1 MVGAWSKKD
10 DPDLLAELALEAISK
25 RAVIAVVWKATSIL
39 VRVVVNSCSRR
50 CHLVIRRDH
59 VLDKLFRSSSWKS
72 GYWMEAVTLLAIDGM
87 DPWYR

>member
-1 MVGAWSKKD
+1 MKKD
-10 DPDLLAELALEAISK
+10 DPDLLAELSLEAISK

-59 VLDKLFRSSSWKS
+59 VLDKLFSFVILEV
-72 GYWMEAVTLLAIDGM
+72 GILDGSCYA
-87 DPWYR
+87 PCN